1 MKLNTLAEELG
12 VEIPDHPDYDTL
24 GGLVFSR
31 LHSISKDGT
40 TFELDNMK

>member
-1 MKLNTLAEELG
+1 MNTIAEELG

-31 LHSISKDGT
+31 LHSIPHRKAFRIS
-40 TFELDNMK
+40 N